1 MKMML
6 IDPSG
11 LLAEMLS
18 LSSLLILVKVII
30 SGRVGGTVVVG
41 RMGISMSLGITGFG
55 FLENIPLRGLG
66 NEETTNI
73 SDQALGHR
81 IFNRQHR
88 KTVRTPREN

>member
-18 LSSLLILVKVII
+18 LFSLLILLKIFP

-41 RMGISMSLGITGFG
+41 RMGIPMPLGITGFG
-55 FLENIPLRGLG
+55 FLENILTSGSG
-66 NEETTNI
+66 KEETTNI
-73 SDQALGHR
+73 SDQVHGHR
-81 IFNRQHR
+81 ILNRQ
-88 KTVRTPREN
+88 KKETVR